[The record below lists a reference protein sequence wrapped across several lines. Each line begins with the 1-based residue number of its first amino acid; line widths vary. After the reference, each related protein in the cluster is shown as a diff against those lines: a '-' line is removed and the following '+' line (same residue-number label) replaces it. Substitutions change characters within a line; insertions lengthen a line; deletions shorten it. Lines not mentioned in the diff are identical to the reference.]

1 MSRLSEKTG
10 SLTPAW
16 IGPEDPPPFET
27 FNEGGGAPILL
38 TCDHASPAIPKALF
52 GLGLDESA
60 LLRHVTWDIGAG
72 EMVRALARKFDAP
85 AILSGYSRLLIDCN
99 RPVESPGAIVVEAD
113 GVFVS
118 GNADITPESRA
129 ARADAFY
136 WPYHQ
141 KIARRIQEFLDRGIV
156 PVVLSIHS
164 FTPVFEGFE
173 RPWEIGVL
181 WDRDP
186 RIACPLMEILRD
198 QYGVVVGDNEP
209 YAGRDNYGYTMEHH
223 VVGAGLPQVLLELR
237 QDRIDTHHGIEAML
251 KILVPA
257 LGGIFDD
264 PKLYCQAWF
273 P

>member
-10 SLTPAW
+10 SLASPW

-27 FNEGGGAPILL
+27 FNAGGGAPILL
-38 TCDHASPAIPKALF
+38 TCDHASPAIPKALS
-52 GLGLDESA
+52 GLGLDENA
-60 LLRHVTWDIGAG
+60 LLRHIAWDIGAG

-99 RPVESPGAIVVEAD
+99 RPVESSGAIVVEAD
-113 GVFVS
+113 GVFVP
-118 GNADITPESRA
+118 GNAAITPADRT
-129 ARADAFY
+129 ARAEAFY

-141 KIARRIQEFLDRGIV
+141 EIARHLQAFLDRGVV

-186 RIACPLMEILRD
+186 RIAGPLMEILRD
-198 QYGVVVGDNEP
+198 QYGLVVGDNEP

-223 VVGAGLPQVLLELR
+223 VVGAGLPQILLELR

-251 KILVPA
+251 EILTPA

-264 PKLYCQAWF
+264 PKLYSQAWF